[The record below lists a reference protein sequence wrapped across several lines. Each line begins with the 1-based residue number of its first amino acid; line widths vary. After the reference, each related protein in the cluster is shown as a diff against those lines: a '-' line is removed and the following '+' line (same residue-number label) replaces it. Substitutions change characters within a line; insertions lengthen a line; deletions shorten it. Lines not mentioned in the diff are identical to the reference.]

1 MALTVE
7 NLIVLDAECTSKRE
21 VIEMMAKKITDE
33 GIAENYEEY
42 LDSLLKREEISAT
55 AVGYDVGLPHGKS
68 TTVKRAAVAFA
79 RLKNPVLWSE
89 EEDEYAKMVFMLAIP
104 DGEKGT
110 THINILVD
118 LSKKILDDDFRAG
131 LEKAAT
137 AAEAAA
143 LIND

>member
-1 MALTVE
+1 MALTME
-7 NLIVLDAECTSKRE
+7 NLVMLDVECASKQE
-21 VIEMMAKKITDE
+21 VIEMMAKKVADE

-42 LDSLLKREEISAT
+42 LAALMAREEIAAT

-68 TTVKRAAVAFA
+68 TTVKTAAVAFA
-79 RLKNPVLWSE
+79 RLKNPVLWSG

-118 LSKKILDDDFRAG
+118 LSKKILDDDFRNG

-137 AAEAAA
+137 AEEAVA
-143 LIND
+143 LING